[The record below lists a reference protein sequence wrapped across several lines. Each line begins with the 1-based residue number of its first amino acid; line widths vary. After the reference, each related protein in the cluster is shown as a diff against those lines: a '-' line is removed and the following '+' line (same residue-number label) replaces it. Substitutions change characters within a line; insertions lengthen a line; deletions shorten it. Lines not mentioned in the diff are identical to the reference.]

1 MGEIMIYLRIGICD
15 DEELQLDT
23 IYNIVNDN
31 FKKLDCDFEIIKSI
45 NPKYFIE
52 TYYQENFDIVFLD
65 IDMPEISGIDIAK
78 LIKLQNSNTMIIFV
92 TSKDDLV
99 YESLKAQPFRFIRK
113 SKLKEEIS
121 EAILAAYKQFDIGSY
136 KINIRIDNK
145 DYNIDINNIL
155 YIESNRNYIIIK
167 TINHREFKYKD
178 SINKKEKDLDSHGF
192 IRTHFGYLVNQ
203 KYVYCVKDFSVILKD
218 NIKVPVSRSR
228 KQFVQQKLL
237 EFLR

>member
-1 MGEIMIYLRIGICD
+1 MIYLRIGICD
-15 DEELQLDT
+15 DEELQLDN

-31 FKKLDCDFEIIKSI
+31 FIKLDCDFEIIKFL

-52 TYYQENFDIVFLD
+52 TYYKENFDIVFLD
-65 IDMPEISGIDIAK
+65 IDMPEMGGIDVAQ
-78 LIKLQNSNTMIIFV
+78 LINLKNSNTMIIFV

-99 YESLKAQPFRFIRK
+99 YESFKAQPFRFIRK
-113 SKLKEEIS
+113 SKLNEEIS
-121 EAILAAYKQFDIGSY
+121 EAILAAYKQFNNSSY
-136 KINIRIDNK
+136 KINIKIENK
-145 DYNIDINNIL
+145 DYSIDINNIL

-167 TINHREFKYKD
+167 TTNHKEFKYRD
-178 SINKKEKDLDSHGF
+178 SINKKEKDLESHGF

-203 KYVYCVKDFSVILKD
+203 KYIYCVKGFSVILKD
-218 NIKVPVSRSR
+218 NIKIPVSRSR